1 MGIEVFGKR
10 LGPQVSAFARG
21 MKWALS
27 VLQVVRDAPRSM
39 ESKAPIKERSISRP
53 PLPNGGLLLN
63 HDKCLSNKP
72 QPNPTHFDLKCC
84 QMKGATQNYLGF
96 FPLSS
101 RKAFLLQESL
111 IQKQMARMIVEQL
124 THLWPLHT
132 H

>member
-1 MGIEVFGKR
+1 
-10 LGPQVSAFARG
+10 

-27 VLQVVRDAPRSM
+27 VLQVVRDAPRSV

-63 HDKCLSNKP
+63 HDKWLSNKP

-84 QMKGATQNYLGF
+84 QMKGSTHKAIWF
-96 FPLSS
+96 FSPS
-101 RKAFLLQESL
+101 RKAFLHQECL
-111 IQKQMARMIVEQL
+111 IQLQMARMIVEQL